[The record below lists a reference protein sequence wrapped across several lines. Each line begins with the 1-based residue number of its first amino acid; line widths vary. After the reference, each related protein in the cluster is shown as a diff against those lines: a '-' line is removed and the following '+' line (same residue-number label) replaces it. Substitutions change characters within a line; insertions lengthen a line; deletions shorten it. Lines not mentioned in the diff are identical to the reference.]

1 MVKPTA
7 DPAANTVFDHN
18 TFSAVNGSTFGTNG
32 TSSPPALDALMEKVP
47 MKEWISLMGASA
59 T

>member
-1 MVKPTA
+1 MNPTA

-18 TFSAVNGSTFGTNG
+18 TFSAVNGSTLGTNG
-32 TSSPPALDALMEKVP
+32 TPSPPTLDALMEKVP
-47 MKEWISLMGASA
+47 TKEWMSLMGASA

>member
-1 MVKPTA
+1 VKPIA
-7 DPAANTVFDHN
+7 DPAASTVFDHN

-32 TSSPPALDALMEKVP
+32 TSSPRALDALMEKVP